1 MKKYIV
7 IISILVI
14 SILSYANIE
23 KYYIGKIEV
32 SQEEYM
38 AVDSTLIRE
47 SEVWSSADT
56 TTYIITPGI
65 YARID
70 STIQPG
76 KIIITK
82 KSDMEI
88 ALIDSIMSAHYREEA
103 SKIKVG
109 NKLPTFVLDKYIISN
124 DSTLSYNDALK
135 GRVLLLKFWAT
146 WCAPCIEELKP
157 THLKSIIN
165 EFFDDETFI
174 FIPISVNHNK
184 KEIDDFFNT
193 SIGKE
198 LEWIKSEMVWDK
210 NGEFAKM
217 LSAGGIP
224 LTILVDKNG
233 IVRLNESAAFFK
245 EKDLMRLKTEIIKLL
260 NQTFESNI

>member
-23 KYYIGKIEV
+23 KYYIGTIEV

-88 ALIDSIMSAHYREEA
+88 ALIDSIMSAHYRED
-103 SKIKVG
+103 V
-109 NKLPTFVLDKYIISN
+109 PTFVLDKYIISN

-174 FIPISVNHNK
+174 FIPISVNMCHIRVK
-184 KEIDDFFNT
+184 W
-193 SIGKE
+193 SG
-198 LEWIKSEMVWDK
+198 IKMVNLQK
-210 NGEFAKM
+210 CYLPEEF
-217 LSAGGIP
+217 L
-224 LTILVDKNG
+224 
-233 IVRLNESAAFFK
+233 
-245 EKDLMRLKTEIIKLL
+245 
-260 NQTFESNI
+260 